1 MILQFISCL
10 SNESI
15 FNVNDIFM
23 IARIKT
29 DDESF
34 TGSQNKD
41 YRKRTVYRY
50 ITNNK
55 RGIINIAVPIVS
67 EQYVV
72 VYRDPSLNI
81 QMRRATSVG
90 RYLATSDHVP
100 RHIERHE

>member
-1 MILQFISCL
+1 MFL
-10 SNESI
+10 SHTRVKI
-15 FNVNDIFM
+15 
-23 IARIKT
+23 
-29 DDESF
+29 DDKPF

-41 YRKRTVYRY
+41 YRKRAVYRC

-55 RGIINIAVPIVS
+55 RGIINMAVLIVS

-90 RYLATSDHVP
+90 RYPGD
-100 RHIERHE
+100 ERSCGA